1 MLWEGKK
8 LAIRKDKRKGGRIQG
23 KKEGGKGRRAKEQK
37 RENRGDSSALQV
49 SSEVISDLP
58 FLQKMRLLLV
68 ICQ

>member
-49 SSEVISDLP
+49 ISDLP

>member
-1 MLWEGKK
+1 MFWEGKK

-49 SSEVISDLP
+49 ISDLP